1 MTMQELSRLAGVSV
15 STISKAFSGSRE
27 ISEPLRNRIFELA
40 KENDCYY
47 KYLKISKYKYVI
59 GVVCPEF
66 QSGYY
71 AQHLDY
77 LEREIK
83 KRGGIMLAAG
93 SNFDENERSEIV
105 SYFAG
110 KLKADGII
118 LYHTSDDDSK
128 YDIPIIS
135 LGASDILDSV
145 ELSYEQAR
153 IDAINHLADNGHR
166 KIAYIGEQLTREC
179 ISEFFGAME
188 KAGININDDY
198 VITTNASRFEAA
210 GYEAMNKLLDLP
222 VPPTAVVA
230 AYDYIAFGA
239 IKAITDRGLKVP
251 EDISII
257 GRDDVKECDYLS
269 LPLTTIT
276 PYSRDLCEI
285 VVNELFDKIENKVT
299 GKPKKIKVSAELIKR
314 GTVSKAPQKK

>member
-1 MTMQELSRLAGVSV
+1 MTMQELAKLAGVSV

-27 ISEPLRNRIFELA
+27 ISETLRNRIFELA

-47 KYLKISKYKYVI
+47 KYLKMSKYKYVI

-71 AQHLDY
+71 TQHLDY

-93 SNFDENERSEIV
+93 SNFDRNEHSEIV

-118 LYHTSDDDSK
+118 LYHTSDIDIK
-128 YDIPIIS
+128 YDIPVMS
-135 LGASDILDSV
+135 LGTSDISDSV

-153 IDAINHLADNGHR
+153 TDAINHLADNGHR
-166 KIAYIGEQLTREC
+166 KIAYIGEQLTKEC
-179 ISEFFGAME
+179 ISEFFGAMK
-188 KAGININDDY
+188 KAGIEIKNDY
-198 VITTNASRFEAA
+198 VITTNDSRFEAA
-210 GYEAMNKLLDLP
+210 GFEAMNRLLNLP
-222 VPPTAVVA
+222 DPPTAVIA

-239 IKAITDRGLKVP
+239 IKAITERGLKVP

-257 GRDDVKECDYLS
+257 GRDDVKECDYMP

-276 PYSRDLCEI
+276 PYSQDLCEI
-285 VVNELFDKIENKVT
+285 VVTELFNRIEKKT
-299 GKPKKIKVSAELIKR
+299 SGKPKKIKVSAELVKR
-314 GTVSKAPQKK
+314 GTVSKTPQNS